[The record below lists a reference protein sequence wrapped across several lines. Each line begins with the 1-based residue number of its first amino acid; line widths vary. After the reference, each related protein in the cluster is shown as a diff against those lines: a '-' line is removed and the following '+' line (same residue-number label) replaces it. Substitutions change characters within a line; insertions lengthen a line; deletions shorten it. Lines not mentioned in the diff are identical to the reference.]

1 MTAAPIYIKL
11 AEELVAMSHSLDR
24 LGAALCEDS
33 NLASPYIEALQEID
47 RICQMQNAIAEAL
60 SYSNPE
66 TGCRVSKLDNIRALV
81 GLQRAHISAGD
92 VIEFGPKSES
102 RLLGQ

>member
-1 MTAAPIYIKL
+1 MTAAPIYLKL
-11 AEELVAMSHSLDR
+11 ADELVSMSHSLDR
-24 LGAALCEDS
+24 LGAVLCEDAE
-33 NLASPYIEALQEID
+33 LTTPYVEALQEID

-81 GLQRAHISAGD
+81 GHQRPHISAGD